1 MNTEKIE
8 DVVKNHKI
16 IEAVFVEG
24 HIVYLVVNE
33 HNDEAYEAASV
44 VDQRLGSDDVD
55 IRIRAHQGKGVDALS
70 LGRWAKRVL

>member
-8 DVVKNHKI
+8 DAVKNHKI

-24 HIVYLVVNE
+24 HIVYLVVSE
-33 HNDEAYEAASV
+33 HTEEAYEAASV
-44 VDQRLGSDDVD
+44 VDQRLGSDDID
-55 IRIRAHQGKGVDALS
+55 IRIRAHQGKGVEALG